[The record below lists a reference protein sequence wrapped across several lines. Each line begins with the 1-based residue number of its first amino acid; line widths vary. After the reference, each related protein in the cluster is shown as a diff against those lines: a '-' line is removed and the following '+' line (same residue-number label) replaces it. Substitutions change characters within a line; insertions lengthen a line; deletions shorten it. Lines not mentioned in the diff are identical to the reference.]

1 MRITQAGAAGPRVA
15 ADVRESA
22 TPEDLRNLG
31 DRIRQQVT
39 TSLAAAG
46 IMVEGA
52 PGARHARPA
61 RPASP
66 VRPPAP
72 PQSTVEEQ
80 LRILKMVESGV
91 ITAEQAELLL
101 KALEG

>member
-1 MRITQAGAAGPRVA
+1 
-15 ADVRESA
+15 
-22 TPEDLRNLG
+22 
-31 DRIRQQVT
+31 
-39 TSLAAAG
+39 LAAAG
-46 IMVEGA
+46 IMVEGGYG
-52 PGARHARPA
+52 PRPARPA

-66 VRPPAP
+66 QAPASMRPPAPPASPRPFMPSTP

-80 LRILKMVESGV
+80 LRILKMVESGA